1 MKLILTNQIFMT
13 FLSLKYNFF
22 QFNYDFEGIKLQSLL
37 ALYESYFYFL
47 MSTEYDLSVKFI
59 VFLQLNAFF
68 KTR

>member
-1 MKLILTNQIFMT
+1 MT